1 MGEPHHDVCLPFFG
15 AFSLPPLFSAPPL
28 GCVCFFRSH
37 LPMELPI
44 MNSLIYI
51 YIIYTA
57 NIVLLSLGTCR
68 FETNPFF
75 SPRIWH
81 GVERSRD
88 LTDLLQSEQLE

>member
-1 MGEPHHDVCLPFFG
+1 MSVFLFLAPFLCRLCSRRLLWGVFVFP
-15 AFSLPPLFSAPPL
+15 FSPPDRVADYE
-28 GCVCFFRSH
+28 VTH
-37 LPMELPI
+37 TH
-44 MNSLIYI
+44 I

-75 SPRIWH
+75 SLRRWH
-81 GVERSRD
+81 GVERSTD